1 MEFHGPIIRPGT
13 DADSVFI
20 EVTAGCTH
28 NGCTFCNF
36 YRDTPFYV
44 APFEQIEKD
53 LQEAKQAYP
62 NAKKV
67 WASGGKPF
75 ALSTE
80 KLIALGKLISKY
92 YPDAIVSTYARIDDI
107 FQKTVEDLKAIHA
120 SGIDD
125 VMIGID
131 SGDDAVLSFVNKGY
145 IAKDIVTECQ
155 KLDEATFS
163 YRMIY
168 LGRLAGKGNL
178 FKVLEKVHIYSIRF
192 ILTI

>member
-92 YPDAIVSTYARIDDI
+92 YPDAIVSTYARIDD
-107 FQKTVEDLKAIHA
+107 
-120 SGIDD
+120 

-155 KLDEATFS
+155 KLDEATFP

>member
-1 MEFHGPIIRPGT
+1 M
-13 DADSVFI
+13 
-20 EVTAGCTH
+20 
-28 NGCTFCNF
+28 
-36 YRDTPFYV
+36 
-44 APFEQIEKD
+44 
-53 LQEAKQAYP
+53 
-62 NAKKV
+62 
-67 WASGGKPF
+67 
-75 ALSTE
+75 
-80 KLIALGKLISKY
+80 ISKY

-155 KLDEATFS
+155 KLDEATFP